1 MRKYI
6 FLFFCL
12 IIIVYAG
19 NIAAQLDAYKP
30 QSKDFNKLLH
40 NKSSF
45 TKVKLN
51 WDVAFAYSFSTS
63 GHAGVVY
70 LPDLSEIWVSKFN
83 AADIEILFFS
93 NDTLFSSGDFV
104 ISGVDSIRGMTYDG
118 NFVYAS
124 DNSNSIMILDPLN
137 FELTGFLHAP
147 LSVRYISYDPTADN
161 NNGGFWIGNFTTDP
175 TLIDRSGN
183 ILQSI
188 PYSTLGNT
196 GIYGAAYDYFSDDG
210 PFLWVWGQGDG
221 AGSPQIISQIKIA
234 NSLPTGE
241 QHDARADALIGQN
254 QTNCLA
260 GGLFVSDAF
269 TPGKIILGGV
279 LQGDPG
285 SDIIYGYDITGS
297 SSITAPTAA
306 TNAATNITE
315 NSATLN
321 GTVNPNNSSTDILFE
336 YGTTTSYGNQIASTI
351 GSASGD
357 LDITVSVNLTGL
369 QSNTTYHFRISA
381 TNGVGT
387 NAGSDMSF
395 TTSGS
400 TAQPTVISASATN
413 ITSNSAVLIGLV
425 NPNSLTTAV
434 SFQYG
439 TTTSYDNQI
448 GANES
453 PISGGNNVSISA
465 NVSGLQANTTY
476 HFSIQATGNGN
487 TVNGSDATF
496 TTGINYPAMITL
508 NNTYSFSDVLQ
519 SSNYRMIGLP
529 GDQSTLISNL
539 IKTGTQK
546 KDWDAYFDNG
556 ASSNF
561 LVEFD
566 GSSTFNFKP
575 GKGFW
580 VLSKNP
586 FTVGGQVDN
595 VKLSADNTYSIT
607 LNSGTSG
614 FNIISNP
621 FDVSVSWADVQNQN
635 GLSTNDFL
643 FDWTG
648 VWTHATQ
655 MEPYKAYYFK
665 NTNSLSTLKIPYNF
679 AAAGKIT
686 ASNSQKAEIYSGD
699 YVKLSLYQ
707 NDVEKSFV
715 VAGFNTSAK
724 EDYDKFD
731 CFAPPGYFDEVR
743 IHIEEQNLTDPY
755 KQLFVDYRPS
765 VNEGQSYDLK
775 LKNDTKKTIRLL
787 AAGVEKFTNE
797 EVYLLD
803 ENLNRFYNLKESNE
817 IDISPIHKNYDY
829 RLLIGNENFIDNL
842 KKEYVPS
849 EYSLYQNYPN
859 PFNPSTIIKY
869 QIPVN
874 NTLVELKVFN
884 VLGKEIKTLVN
895 KIQDSGIHEV
905 EFNAADYS
913 SGIYFCT
920 LKALSNGGLSVS
932 FSSTR
937 KMILIK

>member
-1 MRKYI
+1 MKKVL
-6 FLFFCL
+6 FLYSLAFL
-12 IIIVYAG
+12 ILTINLFAQKDFSNKAIVPGSQILDLSKFKKIDISNSASKNNVQG
-19 NIAAQLDAYKP
+19 NISLAQDTLNIVTEDFEGSFPTGLWKIYAQQDFTDAYWGIE
-30 QSKDFNKLLH
+30 QVASN
-40 NKSSF
+40 NNAAWCAGSGTQAIIYGTGYANSMKS
-45 TKVKLN
+45 
-51 WDVAFAYSFSTS
+51 WM
-63 GHAGVVY
+63 VY
-70 LPDLSEIWVSKFN
+70 GPFDLSDASWAALNFYYYNSCEPGVDKFWWLASEDGTN
-83 AADIEILFFS
+83 FSGFFFS
-93 NDTLFSSGDFV
+93 DTSTTSQ
-104 ISGVDSIRGMTYDG
+104 
-118 NFVYAS
+118 
-124 DNSNSIMILDPLN
+124 
-137 FELTGFLHAP
+137 
-147 LSVRYISYDPTADN
+147 
-161 NNGGFWIGNFTTDP
+161 FTF
-175 TLIDRSGN
+175 
-183 ILQSI
+183 QSFDLANV
-188 PYSTLGNT
+188 PTLGNLIGKS
-196 GIYGAAYDYFSDDG
+196 GIY
-210 PFLWVWGQGDG
+210 
-221 AGSPQIISQIKIA
+221 IA
-234 NSLPTGE
+234 FMF
-241 QHDARADALIGQN
+241 Q
-254 QTNCLA
+254 
-260 GGLFVSDAF
+260 
-269 TPGKIILGGV
+269 
-279 LQGDPG
+279 
-285 SDIIYGYDITGS
+285 S
-297 SSITAPTAA
+297 S
-306 TNAATNITE
+306 E
-315 NSATLN
+315 
-321 GTVNPNNSSTDILFE
+321 
-336 YGTTTSYGNQIASTI
+336 
-351 GSASGD
+351 
-357 LDITVSVNLTGL
+357 
-369 QSNTTYHFRISA
+369 
-381 TNGVGT
+381 
-387 NAGSDMSF
+387 
-395 TTSGS
+395 
-400 TAQPTVISASATN
+400 
-413 ITSNSAVLIGLV
+413 
-425 NPNSLTTAV
+425 
-434 SFQYG
+434 
-439 TTTSYDNQI
+439 
-448 GANES
+448 
-453 PISGGNNVSISA
+453 SISNYWGA
-465 NVSGLQANTTY
+465 IVDNIELKKAKK
-476 HFSIQATGNGN
+476 
-487 TVNGSDATF
+487 
-496 TTGINYPAMITL
+496 INYPAMITL